1 MIGVAVASQ
10 KPSCMAPTRS
20 VLLAAVVLLLAGAG
34 CSDGDG
40 PESSTAVTAPEGGV
54 LVRDKAYNP
63 NRIEVPV
70 GKEVVWT
77 FDDPGPPHT
86 VTADD
91 YSFSSSYMKFSDF
104 RHTFDAPGEFAYHC
118 EVHAEMKGTVVV
130 TG

>member
-1 MIGVAVASQ
+1 
-10 KPSCMAPTRS
+10 MAPTRS
-20 VLLAAVVLLLAGAG
+20 VLLAAGVLLLAGAG
-34 CSDGDG
+34 CRDR
-40 PESSTAVTAPEGGV
+40 PEPSTTDTAPEGGV
-54 LVRDKAYNP
+54 LVRNTAYNP

-91 YSFSSSYMKFSDF
+91 YSFTSSYMKLSEF
-104 RHTFDAPGEFAYHC
+104 RHTFDAPGEYAYHC
-118 EVHAEMKGTVVV
+118 EVHARMKGTVVV